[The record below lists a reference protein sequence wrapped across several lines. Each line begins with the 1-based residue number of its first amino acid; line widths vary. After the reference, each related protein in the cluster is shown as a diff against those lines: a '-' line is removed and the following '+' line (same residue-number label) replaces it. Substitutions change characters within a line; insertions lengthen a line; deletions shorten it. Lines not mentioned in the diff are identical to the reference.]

1 MTSFTHSDFP
11 TSHAGIGR
19 ILAAARAAQALAGRI
34 RQARSLFALLLA
46 GSLSALVVVADQ
58 WVSTWADG
66 QMVVAWV
73 ALWLMLFGALLLFA
87 EASHGGL
94 ESVAA
99 RVHAWRQAH
108 AQRRQEEAVWRFALA
123 DPRFMR
129 ELQAARYRAE
139 TEAEQAG
146 TPAPAWPFSHMPSVA
161 ASRPWHLP

>member
-11 TSHAGIGR
+11 TTHAGIGR
-19 ILAAARAAQALAGRI
+19 IVAGAQAVQALAGRF
-34 RQARSLFALLLA
+34 RQARGLFALLLA
-46 GSLSALVVVADQ
+46 GGLSALVVAADQ

-87 EASHGGL
+87 EASQGGL
-94 ESVAA
+94 DKLTV
-99 RVHAWRQAH
+99 RVRAWRQAR
-108 AQRRQEEAVWRFALA
+108 ALRRQEEMVWRFALA

-139 TEAEQAG
+139 TEAERAG
-146 TPAPAWPFSHMPSVA
+146 TPAPVWPFSHMPTTA
-161 ASRPWHLP
+161 ESRPWHLQ